1 MRIYSRKEA
10 ITIDTTE
17 KIKKSA
23 LVTVLVM
30 GCTLISR
37 LLGFLRIALIG
48 ALFGASGTA
57 DVWNAV
63 FTIPNNLRKLL
74 AEGALSSAFIPAF
87 SSTLLEPEGR
97 QKAKT
102 LTRSIITL
110 QLLILIP
117 LVLLALIFTRPI
129 ISALLSF
136 PSAEKMAMSAR
147 LFRWVFCY
155 LLFISISAVLVA
167 ILNSHNIFIVP
178 ALTPLVFSVCMIG
191 STLLF
196 YRSLGIFSMAVGI
209 LLGGLTQILF
219 QTPTYL
225 RLGYD
230 FRPCLRFGDER
241 FRKILRSWVPVL
253 VSSSIFAINQQV
265 AVLFASGLED
275 GSTSALSNALVFW
288 QLPFGIFST
297 SVVTVLF
304 PRLSRQAALE
314 DREGLIET
322 LSYGLRYILILLVP
336 AALVYIFMA
345 PEIIALALQR
355 LSFTSSGTVMAAR
368 VLRAYSYGLFSL
380 GAFTFLQRFFYAVQ
394 DFRTPLITAAL
405 VCTVDIILS
414 LILKETPLRVAGLA
428 VANSV
433 AFTLGLL
440 MLLAGARRKLG
451 RLNGRKLLA
460 TGWRACLAFAPM
472 SLFLYLFLHLTR
484 GAWTPGS
491 SLGNLGLLL
500 AALLGSGAL
509 LFGIYY
515 VTGIEII
522 RDIIRG
528 RIAKR

>member
-1 MRIYSRKEA
+1 
-10 ITIDTTE
+10 
-17 KIKKSA
+17 
-23 LVTVLVM
+23 M
-30 GCTLISR
+30 GCTLLSR

-48 ALFGASGTA
+48 ALFGASGVA

-87 SSTLLEPEGR
+87 SATLMEPEGHI
-97 QKAKT
+97 KAKR
-102 LTRSIITL
+102 LTRSVITL
-110 QLLILIP
+110 QLVILLP
-117 LVLLALIFTRPI
+117 LVVLALVFARQI

-136 PSAEKMAMSAR
+136 PSAEKMALSMR

-178 ALTPLVFSVCMIG
+178 ALTPLIFSVCMIT
-191 STLLF
+191 STLFF

-209 LLGGLTQILF
+209 LLGGCAQILF

-230 FRPCLRFGDER
+230 FRLGMDFSDPRFK
-241 FRKILRSWVPVL
+241 KILKTWVPVL
-253 VSSSIFAINQQV
+253 ISSSIFAINQQV

-304 PRLSRQAALE
+304 PRLSRQAAGQ

-322 LSYGLRYILILLVP
+322 LSYGLSYIFILLVP
-336 AALVYIFMA
+336 AALVYLVMGQ
-345 PEIIALALQR
+345 EIIAVALQR
-355 LSFTSSGTVMAAR
+355 LSFTARGTWMAAR
-368 VLRAYSYGLFSL
+368 VLRGYSLGLFSL
-380 GAFTFLQRFFYAVQ
+380 GAFTFLQRFYYAVQ
-394 DFRTPLITAAL
+394 DFKTPLITAAV
-405 VCTVDIILS
+405 VCAVDIILS
-414 LILKETPLRVAGLA
+414 LILKETVLRVAGLA
-428 VANSV
+428 VANSI

-440 MLLAGARRKLG
+440 MLLLQARRKLG
-451 RLNGRKLLA
+451 RLNGRRLLGTFSRA
-460 TGWRACLAFAPM
+460 VLALLPMTG
-472 SLFLYLFLHLTR
+472 FLLLYLHLTR
-484 GAWTPGS
+484 GIWTPGS
-491 SLGNLGLLL
+491 SLVNLGLVLG
-500 AALLGSGAL
+500 ALLGCAAIL
-509 LFGIYY
+509 LVIYY
-515 VTGIEII
+515 ATGIEMI

-528 RIAKR
+528 RITRK